1 MKGVNSVDNSKNKLP
16 KKDVTIY
23 EHNDFLTARKDYSIA
38 AQRIVRMA
46 VADIRPRLSQDT
58 AFCTKEFSNFFISV
72 SELQKVVRETNWTKY
87 RQKVEVIKKELW
99 KPIKIGN
106 HERSKEFVIFESME
120 WEERKGL
127 TLKFSETMREFL
139 LALEFGNYTK
149 LQLKAAFQL
158 SSSYALVLLDLML
171 QYQGKAKKGIIERT
185 LSIDDLRFSLNVP
198 ENAYADRIDNF
209 RRIVLDYPIKEIN
222 EKTEF
227 HIFPN
232 YELLRGKYNKV
243 TGFKFRM
250 ALPKVKEAN
259 ESEEKS
265 SKISEETDARD
276 LVERLKRFGI
286 HGRVA
291 KRLATLENAEE
302 SFAIAMKY
310 IRNGTV
316 ANKAAYIRKAIEEDY
331 YGQSEEVNRVRRE
344 EWKREV
350 ERNNRNIAA
359 ATGKKPAQPAPAPFP
374 VDPRFEKPDPE
385 SLHQI
390 VIDNPDSP
398 LGRIAKKALFL
409 SFNEKID

>member
-1 MKGVNSVDNSKNKLP
+1 VDNVDKSELDFGKNNI
-16 KKDVTIY
+16 TIY
-23 EHNDFLTARKDYSIA
+23 QHNDFLTAKKDYSIV
-38 AQRIVRMA
+38 AQRICRMA
-46 VADIRPRLSQDT
+46 IAAVRPHLSKNT
-58 AFCTKEFSNFFISV
+58 NFHTKEFNYFFIET
-72 SELQKVVRETNWTKY
+72 SELQKVFKETNWEKLN
-87 RQKVEVIKKELW
+87 KKIELVVNELW
-99 KPIKIGN
+99 KPIKVGDHRN
-106 HERSKEFVIFESME
+106 FDSFVIFDFIGWKEK
-120 WEERKGL
+120 KGL
-127 TLKFSETMREFL
+127 TLKFSDIMKKFL
-139 LALEFGNYTK
+139 IELDMGNYTK

-158 SSSYALVLLDLML
+158 SSTYALILLDLML

-259 ESEEKS
+259 ESEEKA
-265 SKISEETDARD
+265 SKVSEETDARD